1 MNKIE
6 LRGVIVPSEYDQDW
20 LKEYIDKGLFIP
32 ESHFRSTLAGADTDE
47 TLTVHVNSP
56 GGSVFAAYEMVNA
69 VLDWKRSTGQDVVV
83 EIGAMAASAAS
94 SFAVMCADTIG
105 CYGNSKMMFHGATT
119 MTWAGKQAHED
130 VADILGKINDD
141 VKSILVS
148 NYGMDQSEVDEWFSE
163 GREGWLTSTELSEAG
178 VVDYLVGVE
187 SKAVEF
193 SAEDIDNVQGRG
205 LQIAALLEIKEPQM
219 ENTATI
225 EVEQEEEITEPVEE
239 TAEETV
245 EVEDVGGADEPKA
258 DEANVE
264 QLEEPPSLE
273 QAEADNDFVTKC
285 SEAWDEG
292 FEAGKREG
300 ASEANDQLMAAY
312 NELKLQCE
320 GLNTALELS
329 SGDVENLTKDRDLL
343 AERVT
348 RMTAGFLAPITDE
361 EGPASYTDAIAEC
374 GGGTEGYLKARA
386 KYPKL
391 FSK

>member
-32 ESHFRSTLAGADTDE
+32 ESHFRSTLSEAATDE

-94 SFAVMCADTIG
+94 SFAVMCADSIG

-141 VKSILVS
+141 VKAILVS
-148 NYGMDQSEVDEWFSE
+148 NYGMDQSEVDEWFAE

-193 SAEDIDNVQGRG
+193 TAEDIDNVQGRG
-205 LQIAALLEIKEPQM
+205 LQIAALLELKEKPMQK
-219 ENTATI
+219 ADAI
-225 EVEQEEEITEPVEE
+225 EIEQEAEAPVEE
-239 TAEETV
+239 EAAEETL
-245 EVEDVGGADEPKA
+245 EVEDVGGANEPEA
-258 DEANVE
+258 DETDVE
-264 QLEEPPSLE
+264 QVEEPPSLE
-273 QAEADNDFVTKC
+273 QAQADNDYILKC

-300 ASEANDQLMAAY
+300 SSEANEQLMSAY
-312 NELKLQCE
+312 NELKTQCE
-320 GLNTALELS
+320 GLNTALELAC
-329 SGDVENLTKDRDLL
+329 GDVENLTKDRDLL
-343 AERVT
+343 AERVG

-361 EGPASYTDAIAEC
+361 EGPDSYTAAIAEC
-374 GGGTEGYLKARA
+374 GGGTEGYLQAIK

>member
-32 ESHFRSTLAGADTDE
+32 ESHFRSTLSEAATDE

-69 VLDWKRSTGQDVVV
+69 VLDWKRSTGQEVVV

-94 SFAVMCADTIG
+94 SFAVMCADRIG

-141 VKSILVS
+141 VKAILVS
-148 NYGMDQSEVDEWFSE
+148 NYGMDESEVNEWFAE

-193 SAEDIDNVQGRG
+193 TAEDIDNVQGRG
-205 LQIAALLEIKEPQM
+205 LQIAALLELKETPMQKAD
-219 ENTATI
+219 EI
-225 EVEQEEEITEPVEE
+225 EIEQEAPVEE
-239 TAEETV
+239 EAAEETL
-245 EVEDVGGADEPKA
+245 EVEDVGGADEPEA
-258 DEANVE
+258 DEADVE
-264 QLEEPPSLE
+264 QVEEPPSLE
-273 QAEADNDFVTKC
+273 QSEADNEFITKC

-300 ASEANDQLMAAY
+300 VSGANEELMAAY
-312 NELKLQCE
+312 TELKKQCE
-320 GLNTALELS
+320 SLNASLELACA
-329 SGDVENLTKDRDLL
+329 DVENLTKDRDVLS
-343 AERVT
+343 ERVT
-348 RMTAGFLAPITDE
+348 RMTAGFLAPVTDE
-361 EGPASYTDAIAEC
+361 EAPESYTAAIAEC

-391 FSK
+391 FSN